1 MRVSHPLTAVPRRL
15 AQTAFGKFKS
25 SDKRHEP
32 IAASRT
38 RGDQR
43 RSESK
48 TGADQKTSEEHS
60 AATWAMCETVL
71 LLEGIWKGDAWS
83 AHVGNVAALAVVFER
98 LNTQHEDLTGFC
110 SSL

>member
-1 MRVSHPLTAVPRRL
+1 
-15 AQTAFGKFKS
+15 
-25 SDKRHEP
+25 
-32 IAASRT
+32 
-38 RGDQR
+38 
-43 RSESK
+43 
-48 TGADQKTSEEHS
+48 
-60 AATWAMCETVL
+60 MCETVL